1 MLDSEFRLSDVRHSS
16 DAYMSRNV
24 TIVALIQLLV
34 VILGFFALGMVLKVE
49 GYPDDPPLPASLG
62 RAVWSPLVLLLREHG
77 LALLSVPVGWT
88 ILTSRSQ
95 NRRII
100 FSQDIWLI
108 IGVIAAVAI
117 IALFIY
123 ACTNRYAYVPN

>member
-1 MLDSEFRLSDVRHSS
+1 MLDSEFRLSDVRQSS

>member
-1 MLDSEFRLSDVRHSS
+1 
-16 DAYMSRNV
+16 MSRNA

-34 VILGFFALGMVLKVE
+34 VILGFFALGIILKAE
-49 GYPDDPPLPASLG
+49 GYPDDPPLPASLD

-77 LALLSVPVGWT
+77 LALLSIPVGWT
-88 ILTSRSQ
+88 ILTARSQ

-108 IGVIAAVAI
+108 IGVIAAIAI

>member
-1 MLDSEFRLSDVRHSS
+1 
-16 DAYMSRNV
+16 MSRNV
-24 TIVALIQLLV
+24 TILSLIQLLV
-34 VILGFFALGMVLKVE
+34 VILGFFALAMVLKVE

-62 RAVWSPLVLLLREHG
+62 RTVWSPLALFLRHYG
-77 LALLSVPVGWT
+77 LAFLIVPVGWT
-88 ILTSRSQ
+88 ILASLSQ

-100 FSQDIWLI
+100 FSQNIWLI

-123 ACTNRYAYVPN
+123 ACANRYAYAPN

>member
-1 MLDSEFRLSDVRHSS
+1 
-16 DAYMSRNV
+16 MSRNV

-77 LALLSVPVGWT
+77 LALLSIPVGWT
-88 ILTSRSQ
+88 ILTARSQ

-108 IGVIAAVAI
+108 IGVVAAIAI